1 MPVVDG
7 PLERGTPCWADL
19 LVDDLPRA
27 RDFYGSL
34 LGWSF
39 DDAGTEGAPV
49 VARLGERP
57 VAAVLAKDPG
67 DPGQRT
73 AWTVYLA
80 TADVDAAAARASAA
94 GGVLFLGPTDVP
106 GIGRLAVGADPAGA
120 AYGLLQVPAP
130 ADGAERTA
138 DADHADAD
146 HAESTSPAEPG
157 TLCWAESMSRDYAA
171 SLDFYAAVL
180 GYRWREIGADG
191 FRYSAASPT
200 RDAAEDHADGVDD
213 GPGDGP
219 AVAGVGAIPTE
230 APADVPSHWMA
241 YFAVADCDATVAQ
254 AVALGGAVVR
264 EPFDSPY
271 GRIALVAGPQG
282 ETFSVLRAGEGGKAD
297 PAQYS

>member
-7 PLERGTPCWADL
+7 PLEPGTPCWADL
-19 LVDDLPRA
+19 LADDLPRA

-39 DDAGTEGAPV
+39 DDARTEGAPV
-49 VARLGERP
+49 VARLGGRP
-57 VAAVLAKDPG
+57 VAALLGKDPG

-73 AWTVYLA
+73 AWTVHLA
-80 TADVDAAAARASAA
+80 TDDVDAAAARATAA

-120 AYGLLQVPAP
+120 AYGLLQVPVP
-130 ADGAERTA
+130 GGGAETTA
-138 DADHADAD
+138 VADNADPD
-146 HAESTSPAEPG
+146 HAESTRPAEPG
-157 TLCWAESMSRDYAA
+157 MLCWAESMSRDYAA

-191 FRYSAASPT
+191 FRYSAASTT
-200 RDAAEDHADGVDD
+200 RDASEDGTDSA
-213 GPGDGP
+213 GDGP

-241 YFAVADCDATVAQ
+241 YFAVADCDAAVARV
-254 AVALGGAVVR
+254 VALGGAAVR

-282 ETFSVLRAGEGGKAD
+282 ETFSVLQAGERA
-297 PAQYS
+297 PAQHA

>member
-39 DDAGTEGAPV
+39 DDARTEGAPV
-49 VARLGERP
+49 VARLGGRP

-73 AWTVYLA
+73 AWTVHLA
-80 TADVDAAAARASAA
+80 TDDVDAAAARATDA
-94 GGVLFLGPTDVP
+94 GGVLFLGPADVP
-106 GIGRLAVGADPAGA
+106 GIGRLCVGADPAGA

-138 DADHADAD
+138 DAADHADSDPAD
-146 HAESTSPAEPG
+146 APRLPEPG

-180 GYRWREIGADG
+180 GYRWREIGSGG
-191 FRYSAASPT
+191 FRYSAATTT
-200 RDAAEDHADGVDD
+200 RDASEDGTDSA
-213 GPGDGP
+213 GDGP

-241 YFAVADCDATVAQ
+241 YFAVADCDAAVARV
-254 AVALGGAVVR
+254 VALGGSLVR

-282 ETFSVLRAGEGGKAD
+282 ETFSVLQAGGGGKAD